1 MRIVEAIEELNLSK
15 NQLTDQMRIIA
26 RDTYPLSSWIKAA
39 ELWLTNLDRTH
50 QVPGRVV
57 YQITDI
63 CRTYHSGIRLTD
75 KQQHFL
81 AMTLIDNWHEMSCQ
95 ARADLML

>member
-15 NQLTDQMRIIA
+15 HQLTDQMRIIA
-26 RDTYPLSSWIKAA
+26 RDTYPLSWWIKAA
-39 ELWLTNLDRTH
+39 ELWLANLDRTH
-50 QVPGRVV
+50 QITGKIV

-63 CRTYHSGIRLTD
+63 CRTYRSGILLTD

-81 AMTLIDNWHEMSCQ
+81 AMTVIDNWHEMSCQ
-95 ARADLML
+95 ARAEMML